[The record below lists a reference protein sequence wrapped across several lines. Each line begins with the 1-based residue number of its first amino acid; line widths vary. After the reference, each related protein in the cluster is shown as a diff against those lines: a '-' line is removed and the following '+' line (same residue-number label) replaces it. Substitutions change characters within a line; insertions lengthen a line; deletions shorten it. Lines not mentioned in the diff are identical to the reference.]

1 MFGSWFDNDIAID
14 RTKNVRHVAIPEFFD
29 EETFNAIVA
38 DIPRDDAEFEHHYSN
53 PIEEKLVISSLD
65 RTPVIQS
72 VFESMADPAFIQKM
86 ERITGISG
94 LEYDTHTHGGG
105 VHRFSTDGKLD
116 LHLDYSKHPR
126 LEKERR
132 LNLIVFASPSWKRAW
147 GGALELWDANCAA
160 LETSVEAVP
169 NTAVLFEVDNTSWH
183 GVPRA
188 VTAPPGHTRDSIA
201 CYFVSNPTSSIDRER
216 TKAFFVP
223 HPDDRPVSAAVQR
236 LYDIRAKRLLTADD
250 VATYTRGAPIS

>member
-1 MFGSWFDNDIAID
+1 MFGSWFDSDIVID
-14 RTKNVRHVAIPEFFD
+14 RTKNVRHVVIPDFFD
-29 EETFNAIVA
+29 AETFAGIVA
-38 DIPRDDAEFEHHYSN
+38 DIPRDDADFEYHYSN

-65 RTPVIQS
+65 RTPFIQS
-72 VFESMADPAFIQKM
+72 VFQAMGCREFIEKM
-86 ERITGISG
+86 ERITRVSG
-94 LEYDTHTHGGG
+94 LEYDPHTHGGG

-132 LNLIVFASPSWKRAW
+132 LNLIVFASPSWKREW
-147 GGALELWDANCAA
+147 GGALELWDANCAN
-160 LETSVEAVP
+160 LETKVEAVP
-169 NTAVLFEVDNTSWH
+169 NTAVLFEVNNTSWH

-188 VTAPPGHTRDSIA
+188 VTAPPGETRDSIA
-201 CYFVSNPTSSIDRER
+201 CYFVSEPTPSVDRGR

-223 HPDDRPVSAAVQR
+223 HPADRPVSAAVQR

-250 VATYTRGAPIS
+250 LTIHTLAESSS